1 MSYPAVALIVF
12 GSGLIAGALSWTTRK
27 LVQIDAPRRHHEI
40 GSAVFLQLGVVF
52 AVLLAFVFS
61 EVWSEYNTAAN
72 AINQECANLHGAA
85 MLASVFRRRSATW
98 SCKRG
103 SAIWPLS

>member
-1 MSYPAVALIVF
+1 MTYPAVALIAL

-27 LVQIDAPRRHHEI
+27 LVRIEALRRHHEI

-72 AINQECANLHGAA
+72 AINEECGQPARRGDPRHP
-85 MLASVFRRRSATW
+85 SFRPHNAPR
-98 SCKRG
+98 
-103 SAIWPLS
+103 